1 MNERRVEQLYLFVS
15 TINASPPAT
24 ALSEEDLTSQHMAYI
39 QDLKDQGRLIGA
51 GSLRDSDGKRFMDG
65 DEEAGGIIIVRGEN
79 LAEAEALSRKEPYC
93 REGQRRIKVL
103 PWRRSWFED

>member
-1 MNERRVEQLYLFVS
+1 MNDRRGEQLYLVVS
-15 TINASPPAT
+15 TIDANPPAT
-24 ALSEEDLTSQHMAYI
+24 ALSEEELTGQHMAYI
-39 QDLKDQGRLIGA
+39 QELKDQGRLVGA

-65 DEEAGGIIIVRGEN
+65 DEEAGGIIIVRGDS
-79 LAEAEALSRKEPYC
+79 LAEAEALSREEPYC